1 MLAAVRHTIQQSLKT
16 CVESSRHDWVA
27 KTPGQ
32 AVLCAAQVV
41 WAAGIT
47 RAIIE
52 GPKALKQYY
61 QDLQVTKFWLN
72 NFYLLRN
79 VSYLIE

>member
-1 MLAAVRHTIQQSLKT
+1 MIDACRGTIQQSLKT

-32 AVLCAAQVV
+32 AVLCAAQVQ

-47 RAIIE
+47 HAIIK

-61 QDLQVTKFWLN
+61 KDLCVCDILPYSLKIKKKCFV
-72 NFYLLRN
+72 F
-79 VSYLIE
+79 